1 MYQQR
6 EQLLEKYELT
16 VKEISKGR
24 GTVIADTDRGK
35 VVLKEYHGSGER
47 VGALALVLKY
57 LKDWDGRTEQL
68 LADREGNYFVS
79 DDEGRRYIL
88 KTGVFGRECD
98 TGNAGEVLAAVKK
111 LASFHAALMEYRE
124 PGMEIF
130 QNPEH
135 VFAGEVRRH
144 NRELRCVRNYVSRK
158 KKKNAFE
165 ELFWSCFPGYFAQA
179 QEVAETYPAGEQNAG
194 CCCLCHGDYNQHN
207 VIECRSNPC
216 IINLE
221 QMHWDEP
228 VGDLTKFLRKVL
240 EKNSWQQDLGFAM
253 IRAYEAIRPLGE
265 SERQKLRLR
274 LSYPARFWNIANHYY
289 NSRKAWVS
297 QRDIEKLRGLL
308 EVENQRKEFLKILY
322 KSN

>member
-16 VKEISKGR
+16 VKEVSKGR
-24 GTVIADTDRGK
+24 GTVIADTDQGR
-35 VVLKEYHGSGER
+35 VVLQEYHGSGER
-47 VGALALVLKY
+47 VGALAQALVY
-57 LKDWDGRTEQL
+57 LRDWDGRTEQL
-68 LADREGNYFVS
+68 LADREGNYLVT
-79 DDEGRRYIL
+79 DEEGHRYLL

-111 LASFHAALMEYRE
+111 LASFHTALMEYRG

-135 VFAGEVRRH
+135 VFADEMRRH
-144 NRELRCVRNYVSRK
+144 NRELRCVRNYISRK

-165 ELFWSCFPGYFAQA
+165 ELFWRCFSEYFAQA
-179 QEVAETYPAGEQNAG
+179 QEVASVYPAGEQEEG
-194 CCCLCHGDYNQHN
+194 VCCLCHGDYNQHN
-207 VIECRSNPC
+207 VIECRNSPC

-221 QMHWDEP
+221 QMRWDEP

-240 EKNSWQQDLGFAM
+240 EKNSWRQDLGLSM
-253 IRAYEAIRPLGE
+253 IRAYDGIRPLKE
-265 SERQKLRLR
+265 KERRKLLLR

-297 QRDIEKLRGLL
+297 QRDIEKLKRLL

>member
-98 TGNAGEVLAAVKK
+98 TGNAGEVLAAVKNP
-111 LASFHAALMEYRE
+111 ASKHPAKRQ
-124 PGMEIF
+124 PTSTG
-130 QNPEH
+130 Q
-135 VFAGEVRRH
+135 
-144 NRELRCVRNYVSRK
+144 
-158 KKKNAFE
+158 
-165 ELFWSCFPGYFAQA
+165 
-179 QEVAETYPAGEQNAG
+179 PAGQG
-194 CCCLCHGDYNQHN
+194 
-207 VIECRSNPC
+207 RS
-216 IINLE
+216 
-221 QMHWDEP
+221 D
-228 VGDLTKFLRKVL
+228 
-240 EKNSWQQDLGFAM
+240 
-253 IRAYEAIRPLGE
+253 AIRYRK
-265 SERQKLRLR
+265 S
-274 LSYPARFWNIANHYY
+274 PASSKGRT
-289 NSRKAWVS
+289 
-297 QRDIEKLRGLL
+297 
-308 EVENQRKEFLKILY
+308 
-322 KSN
+322 